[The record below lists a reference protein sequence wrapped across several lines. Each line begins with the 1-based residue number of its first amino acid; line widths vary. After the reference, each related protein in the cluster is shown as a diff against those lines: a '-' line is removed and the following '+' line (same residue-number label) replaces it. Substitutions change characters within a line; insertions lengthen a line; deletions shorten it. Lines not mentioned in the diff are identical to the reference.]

1 MQAGGRVIGYLFET
15 DAAGAGSAVLDL
27 DGFYQPLWSQIQRGI
42 DTGFIKP
49 EYLDLWYPAPDV
61 DALLRY
67 LEGYAPHGYGAKW
80 P

>member
-1 MQAGGRVIGYLFET
+1 MLEDGKILIGKST
-15 DAAGAGSAVLDL
+15 
-27 DGFYQPLWSQIQRGI
+27 
-42 DTGFIKP
+42 KP